1 MAGNI
6 SRDAVTCVRIA
17 FLAACTAVLAAEV
30 IALAGYAPGPH
41 RFLSVDSNAYHPFF
55 SYAMG
60 GLFAIHALTW
70 PSTREV
76 ARASLTGFLLLAIH
90 SVLFAL
96 DTGQAHR
103 LVGLVLYY
111 QGLGSLAF
119 LATRAWRLRA
129 APEGMQALLLLMAGS
144 TLPLFVIASRP
155 LLVLSSTAN
164 PATLDLLAF
173 AFDRSLGFD
182 PSAAVARFVL
192 DSAISRELALTIYAA
207 LPLLVAVAFAMQLRQ
222 RDRTPDSLL
231 VFMAIALT
239 GFPIY
244 FLYPVA
250 GPIFAFGSMFPG
262 HLPALPGAV
271 DVLPGAPRNGMP
283 SLHFAWALA
292 LSFHA
297 RNAGFQARLAYGAF
311 LWLTALAILGLGEH
325 YLVDLVVALP
335 LVLVALAACAPARSI
350 YRRRA
355 LAAGLTMLGAWLA
368 WLTWGAALFASVGRA
383 HWIPMTLTLWL
394 VIRFGGRLAR
404 PDKPVKPVRPSYFD
418 RRPVKLVR

>member
-1 MAGNI
+1 MAESI
-6 SRDAVTCVRIA
+6 SDNAATYVRIA
-17 FLAACTAVLAAEV
+17 FLAACAAVLATEV
-30 IALAGYAPGPH
+30 IALAGYAPAPH

-60 GLFAIHALTW
+60 GIFAIHALTW

-76 ARASLTGFLLLAIH
+76 ARASLTGFLLLAVH
-90 SVLFAL
+90 SVLFAI

-129 APEGMQALLLLMAGS
+129 APEGTQATLLLMAAG

-155 LLVLSSTAN
+155 FLVLSSTAN

-231 VFMAIALT
+231 VFMAIALI

-250 GPIFAFGSMFPG
+250 GPIFAFGALFPN
-262 HLPALPGAV
+262 HLPAIPVAV

-292 LSFHA
+292 LCFQA
-297 RNAGFQARLAYGAF
+297 RNAGFQARLGYGAF
-311 LWLTALAILGLGEH
+311 LWFTALAILGLGEH
-325 YLVDLVVALP
+325 YLADLVVALP
-335 LVLVALAACAPARSI
+335 LVLVALAACAPATNM

-355 LAAGLTMLGAWLA
+355 FAAGLVMLGAWLA
-368 WLTWGAALFASVGRA
+368 WLTWGAALFATVGRA

-394 VIRFGGRLAR
+394 GMRLG
-404 PDKPVKPVRPSYFD
+404 D
-418 RRPVKLVR
+418 RLIAPEKR